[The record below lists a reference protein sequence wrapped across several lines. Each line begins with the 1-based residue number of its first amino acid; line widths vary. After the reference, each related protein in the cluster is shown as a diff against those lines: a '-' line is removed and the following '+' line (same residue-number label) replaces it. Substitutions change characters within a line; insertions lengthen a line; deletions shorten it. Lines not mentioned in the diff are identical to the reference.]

1 MQTHTGGCHCGRLR
15 FEVSGKI
22 DRVLDCNCSI
32 CAKKGFLHWI
42 VAPERFRLLSAPGDA
57 ALYRFNTRTAKH
69 YFCPVCGI
77 SAYYVP
83 RSHPDMIDVNVRCL
97 DGVDPSDLQIEPFD
111 GRNWERSRAAL
122 ADASNPTSGQ
132 SARWVRSSVTKR

>member
-1 MQTHTGGCHCGRLR
+1 MKGAMQTYTGGCHCGRLR

-22 DRVLDCNCSI
+22 ERVLDCNCSI

-42 VAPERFRLLSAPGDA
+42 VPPERFRSLSAPDAA

-97 DGVDPSDLQIEPFD
+97 DGVDPSGLPIEQFD

-122 ADASNPTSGQ
+122 TDGETGAPAPG
-132 SARWVRSSVTKR
+132 